1 MKAVRRWH
9 GGSTEGG
16 WNRVGWSLT
25 LTLTLTLTLILSRHL
40 HALQRGRWQLDD
52 VRLARLRQ
60 A

>member
-1 MKAVRRWH
+1 M
-9 GGSTEGG
+9 EGG
-16 WNRVGWSLT
+16 EDGVVWGPT
-25 LTLTLTLTLILSRHL
+25 LTLTPTLILSRHL